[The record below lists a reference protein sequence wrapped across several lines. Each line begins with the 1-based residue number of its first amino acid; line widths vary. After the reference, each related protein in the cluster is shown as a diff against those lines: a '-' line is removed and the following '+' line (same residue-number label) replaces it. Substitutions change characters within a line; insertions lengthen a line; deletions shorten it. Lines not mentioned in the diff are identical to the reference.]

1 MGRLSAQVLSL
12 FALFCCVITTAFAQ
26 APAPAPAQADA
37 PAPAAARAADDAP
50 RFDIRRFVFVGGS
63 LISQERLIAATQQFT
78 GEKRQFSD
86 VQRALE
92 VVERLY
98 SESGYSAVQVVL
110 PEQELE
116 KGEIRFQITEAKI
129 GRVIVEGNKFF
140 DEANIRASVPA
151 LVPGKSPNIND
162 IARNLRIANDSPA
175 KQSNVLLR
183 SGQEEATVDA
193 VVRVVDE
200 KPVRYSVTVDN
211 TGQAKPIGRFRVG
224 LGYQN
229 ANLHNE
235 DHVLTLQFVGAPHS
249 VEQTHRLSPF
259 PSKNVFVLGGGYKI
273 PLYRSGD
280 TLEFTAGYSNVNSG
294 TVANL
299 FTITG
304 AGSILGA
311 RYTHNLERLG
321 DYDHRVVFGLDH
333 RGYHNKGV
341 RPLGGTTQIIPD
353 VAVFP
358 FSILYSGQV
367 RRQDSETSGTF
378 GFSHNIKGG
387 NDGSGGPFCLS
398 RSSTVGEQFEC
409 ANARYVI
416 WRWGVNHNQALAG
429 DWQWRFAMNGQMTKD
444 MLISG
449 EQFGV
454 GGADSVRGF
463 LEREITNDSGYRGS
477 VEVYSPDF
485 GGRIT
490 MVDGARARGLAFV
503 DWAGL
508 KRNRPG
514 PGEAHATHIGSVG
527 LGLRFARGNNMTF
540 RADLGWVFDEGG
552 FQGRGDGRGHFSFSY
567 VF

>member
-1 MGRLSAQVLSL
+1 MHRFKARALGLL
-12 FALFCCVITTAFAQ
+12 ALFCCVAATAFGQ
-26 APAPAPAQADA
+26 PPP
-37 PAPAAARAADDAP
+37 PPAADESP
-50 RFDIRRFVFVGGS
+50 RFDIRRFVFEGAS
-63 LISQERLIAATQQFT
+63 LISPQRLAAATQQFT

-116 KGEIRFQITEAKI
+116 RGEIKFQITEAKI

-140 DEANIRASVPA
+140 DEANIRASIPA

-162 IARNLRIANDSPA
+162 IARNLRIANESPA

-200 KPVRYSVTVDN
+200 KPIRYSVTVDN
-211 TGQAKPIGRFRVG
+211 TGQTTPIGRFRLG
-224 LGYQN
+224 LGLQN
-229 ANLHNE
+229 SNVNNS
-235 DHVLTLQFVGAPHS
+235 DHVLTLQYVGAPHEE
-249 VEQTHRLSPF
+249 VQTQRLSPI
-259 PSKNVFVLGGGYKI
+259 PSKNVFVVGGGYRI
-273 PLYRSGD
+273 PLYERGD

-299 FTITG
+299 FSITG
-304 AGSILGA
+304 AGSTLGV
-311 RYTHNLERLG
+311 RYTHNLDRLG
-321 DYDHRVVFGLDH
+321 DYDHRLVFSLDH

-341 RPLGGTTQIIPD
+341 RPLGSTTQIVPD

-358 FSILYSGQV
+358 FSILYSGQM
-367 RRQDSETSGTF
+367 RRQDSETGGTF
-378 GFSHNIKGG
+378 GFSQNIRGG
-387 NDGSGGPFCLS
+387 NDGTGVQFCLA
-398 RSSTVGEQFEC
+398 RSAAVGDDFKC
-409 ANARYVI
+409 AQARYLI
-416 WRWGVNHNQALAG
+416 WRWGFNHNQALAG
-429 DWQWRFAMNGQMTKD
+429 DWQWRLAMNGQLTKD

-463 LEREITNDSGYRGS
+463 LEREMTNDNGYRGT
-477 VEVYSPDF
+477 VELYGPDF
-485 GGRIT
+485 GGRIPW
-490 MVDGARARGLAFV
+490 VEGARTRALAFI

-508 KRNRPG
+508 RRNRPG
-514 PGEAHATHIGSVG
+514 SLEPHGTHVGSLG
-527 LGLRFARGNNMTF
+527 LGLRFARGNNLTF
-540 RADLGWVFDEGG
+540 RLDLAIVTDGGG
-552 FQGRGDGRGHFSFSY
+552 FQNAGDGRGHASFSY
-567 VF
+567 IF